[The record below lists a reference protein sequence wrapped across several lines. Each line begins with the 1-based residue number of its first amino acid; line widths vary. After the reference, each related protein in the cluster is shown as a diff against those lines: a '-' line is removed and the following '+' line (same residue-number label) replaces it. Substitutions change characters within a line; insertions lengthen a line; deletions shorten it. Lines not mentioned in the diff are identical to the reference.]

1 LKEHKQKELKEQE
14 NKEDSLRDFKVLEL
28 SNCLTEDECNH
39 LVQFH
44 KTHQHLVTFNDPA
57 QHYNGRRIPLENIKT
72 YEVRRAIRKAQYVA
86 ISNIFAS
93 YKDQVF
99 PEQAEIM
106 RWKVGMDQKPHI
118 DKMAGLDGDKVI
130 DVYPETA
137 WAAIVYLNDSYEGG
151 RTFFESCPELPLGY
165 EIKPERGKIVM
176 FEGMEFYHG
185 VTKVRRAER
194 YTIAMWFTRN
204 WKTMAP
210 DLRI

>member
-1 LKEHKQKELKEQE
+1 M
-14 NKEDSLRDFKVLEL
+14 RDFKLLEL
-28 SNCLTEDECNH
+28 PNCLTEDECNQLIH
-39 LVQFH
+39 FH
-44 KTHQHLVTFNDPA
+44 KSHQHLVTFNDPA
-57 QHYNGRRIPLENIKT
+57 EHYNGRRIPLENIRS
-72 YEVRRAIRKAQYVA
+72 YEVRRAMRKAQYVA

-99 PEQAEIM
+99 PEQSEIM
-106 RWKVGMDQKPHI
+106 RWKVGMDQNPHI
-118 DKMAGLDGDKVI
+118 DKMAGIDADGKQV

-151 RTFFESCPELPLGY
+151 KTYFESCPELPMGY
-165 EIKPERGKIVM
+165 EITPQRGKIVM

-185 VTKVRRAER
+185 VSKVRRSER

-204 WKTMAP
+204 WKTMSP